1 MVEGQALGNDVRR
14 VVGAMLKKR
23 STRQQQAHEF
33 GIVGLQVQG
42 HIRGHPELAGDKV
55 GRPGP
60 RPQPV
65 GPALDSAPRLK
76 RSRSFWSQ

>member
-14 VVGAMLKKR
+14 VVGAMLER
-23 STRQQQAHEF
+23 GAREQPAHEF

-65 GPALDSAPRLK
+65 GQALDSVPRLK